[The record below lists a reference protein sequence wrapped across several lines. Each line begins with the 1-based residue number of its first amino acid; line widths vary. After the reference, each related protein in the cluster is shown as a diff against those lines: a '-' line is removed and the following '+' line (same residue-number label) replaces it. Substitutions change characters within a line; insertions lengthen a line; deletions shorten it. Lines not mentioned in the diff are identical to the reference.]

1 MFWACSSR
9 TWTEELPETWTEFIP
24 RIQGSPLQDPF
35 SNSRDSGCQGFV
47 LCLIRPKNTAGFV
60 FYLWLLASTWLWSA
74 YRMKPWKA
82 GKLPSVSSLW
92 EISTHPRNLSAFI
105 DSPESSGGH
114 WLLIAPWF
122 SVVIC
127 RGGWSVR
134 RSQLRSGDG
143 ISPLEVCV
151 LNCGTTSRAEMQVSD
166 VYVSK
171 CLLAVLKIQIIGDS
185 LDTLCGPG
193 L

>member
-1 MFWACSSR
+1 MAVICIQDEALKSR
-9 TWTEELPETWTEFIP
+9 EITLCQFLV
-24 RIQGSPLQDPF
+24 GNF
-35 SNSRDSGCQGFV
+35 NS
-47 LCLIRPKNTAGFV
+47 
-60 FYLWLLASTWLWSA
+60 
-74 YRMKPWKA
+74 
-82 GKLPSVSSLW
+82 
-92 EISTHPRNLSAFI
+92 PRNLSAFI

-151 LNCGTTSRAEMQVSD
+151 LNCGTTSRAEMQSRMFMLVNA
-166 VYVSK
+166 
-171 CLLAVLKIQIIGDS
+171 C
-185 LDTLCGPG
+185 
-193 L
+193 